1 MVLVCLNRIFIA
13 TKKIVNV
20 FNDLLINP
28 LISLTNKNAD

>member
-1 MVLVCLNRIFIA
+1 MNQKQNTTTNFI
-13 TKKIVNV
+13 NV